1 MTNLKWLAPLA
12 AAMAFGVASPALSH
26 HSHAMFDH
34 TRETTVTGTVKE
46 FVFRNPHVYL
56 YVEVKNDAGA
66 VATYS
71 VEMSNIPNMIRQGI
85 TQSTF
90 KVGDV
95 VTVTV
100 HPLRDGRPG
109 GDYATLTTADGRTFD
124 RESDAQ

>member
-1 MTNLKWLAPLA
+1 MKNLKRVTPVALAIAIGTIAP
-12 AAMAFGVASPALSH
+12 AFAH

-56 YVEVKNDAGA
+56 YVEVKNDRGEM
-66 VATYS
+66 VTYS

-90 KVGDV
+90 KVGDM

-109 GDYATLTTADGRTFD
+109 GDYATLTTGDGRTFD
-124 RESDAQ
+124 RDSDAQ

>member
-1 MTNLKWLAPLA
+1 MRNPTWIAPVA
-12 AAMAFGVASPALSH
+12 AAVALGVVSPAFSH

-56 YVEVKNDAGA
+56 YVEVKNDRGEMM
-66 VATYS
+66 TYS

-95 VTVTV
+95 VTVSV

-109 GDYATLTTADGRTFD
+109 GDYKTLTTAAGKTFD
-124 RESDAQ
+124 RDSDAQ

>member
-1 MTNLKWLAPLA
+1 MRTVVMVMILAVA
-12 AAMAFGVASPALSH
+12 AASSALAH

-34 TRETTVTGTVKE
+34 TREATVTGTVKE

-56 YVEVKNDAGA
+56 YVEVKNDRGEM
-66 VATYS
+66 VTYS

-85 TQSTF
+85 SQSTF
-90 KVGDV
+90 KAGDV

-109 GDYATLTTADGRTFD
+109 GDYATLTTAAGKTFD
-124 RESDAQ
+124 RDSDAQ

>member
-1 MTNLKWLAPLA
+1 MKSLIWIASMALAIAIGTAVPVLA
-12 AAMAFGVASPALSH
+12 H

-34 TRETTVTGTVKE
+34 TRETTVTGAVKE

-56 YVEVKNDAGA
+56 YVEVKNDRGEM
-66 VATYS
+66 VTYS

-90 KVGDV
+90 KVGEQ
-95 VTVTV
+95 VTVSV

-109 GDYATLTTADGRTFD
+109 GDYTTLKTADGRTFD
-124 RESDAQ
+124 RDSDAQ

>member
-1 MTNLKWLAPLA
+1 MKNLHWIAQVATVIAIGTAVPVLA
-12 AAMAFGVASPALSH
+12 H

-34 TRETTVTGTVKE
+34 TREATVTGAVKE

-56 YVEVKNDAGA
+56 YVEVKNDRGEM
-66 VATYS
+66 VTYS

-95 VTVTV
+95 VTVSV

-109 GDYATLTTADGRTFD
+109 GDYTTLTTAAGKTFD
-124 RESDAQ
+124 RDSDAQ

>member
-1 MTNLKWLAPLA
+1 MTKLTWTGLMAIATFSLVSPVLA
-12 AAMAFGVASPALSH
+12 H

-56 YVEVKNDAGA
+56 YVDAKNERGEL
-66 VATYS
+66 VTYA

-90 KVGDV
+90 KVGDG

-109 GDYATLTTADGRTFD
+109 GDYSTLKTADGKTFD
-124 RESDAQ
+124 RDSDTQ

>member
-1 MTNLKWLAPLA
+1 MTKLTWTGL
-12 AAMAFGVASPALSH
+12 MAVAILGLASPVLAH

-56 YVEVKNDAGA
+56 YVEAKNDRGEL
-66 VATYS
+66 VTYA

-90 KVGDV
+90 KVGEA

-109 GDYATLTTADGRTFD
+109 GDYSTLKTADGKTFD
-124 RESDAQ
+124 RDSDTQ